1 VEVLGE
7 LARPAEGDVV
17 AAVDLVGLDAEP
29 FVGVAARPG
38 GGEHAVV
45 AAEEVLVGV
54 SGQAVSG
61 HGSFSALDDSLRSLR
76 PASAASAGGT
86 SW

>member
-29 FVGVAARPG
+29 FVAWRRAQ
-38 GGEHAVV
+38 
-45 AAEEVLVGV
+45 AAENMRSSRQRRYLVGV
-54 SGQAVSG
+54 SGQAMSG
-61 HGSFSALDDSLRSLR
+61 HGSFSAFDDSLRSLR
-76 PASAASAGGT
+76 LASAASAGGT